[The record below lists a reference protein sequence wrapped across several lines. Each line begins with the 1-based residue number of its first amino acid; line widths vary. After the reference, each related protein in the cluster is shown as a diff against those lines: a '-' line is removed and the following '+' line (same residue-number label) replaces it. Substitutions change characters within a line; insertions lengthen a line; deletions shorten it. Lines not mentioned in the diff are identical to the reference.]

1 VRRRRV
7 VLGTLAAAMLAA
19 LAQPWSGTGGH
30 PLATPGSALAGSTLA
45 HHAPYVVRPGDTP
58 WSIAQRL
65 DPTGDP
71 RPVADE
77 LVAQAGGDV
86 LIAGE
91 RLVLP

>member
-19 LAQPWSGTGGH
+19 LALPWSGTGGH
-30 PLATPGSALAGSTLA
+30 PLATPGSAQAGATIA
-45 HHAPYVVRPGDTP
+45 HHARYVVSPGDTL

-71 RPVADE
+71 RPVA
-77 LVAQAGGDV
+77 AQLEAQVGGDV
-86 LIAGE
+86 ITPGE
-91 RLVLP
+91 RLLLP